1 MISCSHFILEASF
14 KIAKTRGL
22 RKQIWEDSTMLV
34 RQLPNIGDV
43 GSHALKQR
51 GLSSFQDPLSILRP
65 WDLQKLS
72 MDMSCFQKVDGT
84 WQWCSPLYLHLLY
97 AIINFYYH
105 LFNSPLTDDFGIPY
119 KPGAPFLPL
128 QLKPIS
134 TLETCTLFFNFHPE
148 AFLCGDPRMIEVVLG
163 RRPPYGNT
171 LQNKLR
177 SVVRIQLR
185 LCPQGSDGSIAIQF
199 VLPSDADLKKV
210 KANESLG
217 SGFVHCLAY
226 AAPSGQLLL
235 HRRFPSQNPQD
246 GLLVNL
252 QNNKG
257 LVVHLIHEDLVGFD
271 DLQVIGDVQIA
282 PRCPVNN
289 VHSEGTTVQPA
300 RSKRQKVET
309 LRGHEA
315 TFAMARARQ
324 GTQIE
329 TLSSSFAS
337 PIPSQG
343 QQNAFQMTPMTQRA
357 WVTQSCGHGSTNQL
371 QRLQGTSGPPM
382 QTTMQPSVPPVM
394 PRVPCLNE
402 HSGAMVLLMVTVTF
416 V

>member
-1 MISCSHFILEASF
+1 
-14 KIAKTRGL
+14 
-22 RKQIWEDSTMLV
+22 
-34 RQLPNIGDV
+34 
-43 GSHALKQR
+43 
-51 GLSSFQDPLSILRP
+51 
-65 WDLQKLS
+65 
-72 MDMSCFQKVDGT
+72 
-84 WQWCSPLYLHLLY
+84 
-97 AIINFYYH
+97 
-105 LFNSPLTDDFGIPY
+105 
-119 KPGAPFLPL
+119 
-128 QLKPIS
+128 
-134 TLETCTLFFNFHPE
+134 
-148 AFLCGDPRMIEVVLG
+148 MIEVVLG

-217 SGFVHCLAY
+217 TGFVHCLAY

-289 VHSEGTTVQPA
+289 AHSEGTTIQPA

-337 PIPSQG
+337 PLPSQG
-343 QQNAFQMTPMTQRA
+343 QQNAFQMTPRA
-357 WVTQSCGHGSTNQL
+357 TQSCGHGSTPDQL
-371 QRLQGTSGPPM
+371 QRLQFTSGPPM
-382 QTTMQPSVPPVM
+382 QTPMQRSVPPAM
-394 PRVPCLNE
+394 SRVPCLKE

-416 V
+416 VFFYLHILV

>member
-1 MISCSHFILEASF
+1 
-14 KIAKTRGL
+14 
-22 RKQIWEDSTMLV
+22 
-34 RQLPNIGDV
+34 
-43 GSHALKQR
+43 
-51 GLSSFQDPLSILRP
+51 
-65 WDLQKLS
+65 
-72 MDMSCFQKVDGT
+72 
-84 WQWCSPLYLHLLY
+84 
-97 AIINFYYH
+97 
-105 LFNSPLTDDFGIPY
+105 
-119 KPGAPFLPL
+119 
-128 QLKPIS
+128 
-134 TLETCTLFFNFHPE
+134 
-148 AFLCGDPRMIEVVLG
+148 MIEVVLG

-217 SGFVHCLAY
+217 TGFVHCLAY

-337 PIPSQG
+337 PLPSQG
-343 QQNAFQMTPMTQRA
+343 RQNAFQMTPMTQRA
-357 WVTQSCGHGSTNQL
+357 WVTQSCGHGSTPNQL
-371 QRLQGTSGPPM
+371 QRFQFTSGSPM
-382 QTTMQPSVPPVM
+382 QTTMQPSVPPAM
-394 PRVPCLNE
+394 PRVPCLKE
-402 HSGAMVLLMVTVTF
+402 HSGAWRPWFYLWSQSLLFYLFAHFISTNVISSKYIWIVEAWGSIILQIYRASHFVARKCLPEALRRKVLWSTRHSVTCIAYKDEIAWRT
-416 V
+416 